1 MTAALADALPQV
13 LRVLVVDDDEDVRY
27 MLAGV
32 LADEGYQVQC
42 AADSGQAM
50 AALRT
55 GEPFDVVLLDLVL
68 PAANGIDVM
77 TEIRRRTEVPVIFVS
92 GKGSETDKVLGLRM
106 GADDYVVKPFSSAE
120 LVARIHSVLRRA
132 NRAASPAGSTSLVL
146 DFEDLRIEYATR
158 EVTCYGEMIDLTAK
172 EFDLLH
178 FLASSPRQ
186 VFSREQILEQVWSS
200 STEWQDPATVTEHVR
215 RIRKKIEK
223 NPDEPRWV
231 RTVRGVGYR
240 FQP

>member
-1 MTAALADALPQV
+1 MTAGLADALPQV